1 MTQFSARF
9 FDGKSSAATVVDV
22 LVLDQTLLEIRS
34 DGNQQSFAVSDC
46 TFEAPLGNTRRIIL
60 LPDNGRLETDD
71 FDTYDSLQDSLNPGL
86 GLKWTHWLERKWR
99 WVLASFACLVVFT
112 IALFIWG
119 VPWAAH
125 VVAHS
130 IPVEAINELG
140 AGTLESMDEYFMDP
154 SHLSVEERAQYLIWF
169 SEISK
174 DFPNEHSYHLYFRSS
189 ELGAN
194 AFALPDGSIVFT
206 DEIIELMSGK
216 EEFQAVA
223 AHEIGHVIHRHSMQ
237 MVLRD
242 TGIFIFISA
251 FLGDVASVSSLTSAI
266 PTLLIENSYS
276 RSFEKEAD
284 LVSGEWLQKTYGSPD
299 AMKSI
304 LIKLNEGAEGIS
316 IPELLSTHPDLH
328 NRIMLL
334 EETFSLPEDSEEQ

>member
-1 MTQFSARF
+1 MPQFSARY
-9 FDGKSSAATVVDV
+9 FDGKSSTALVVEV
-22 LVLDQTLLEIRS
+22 LILDRTQLEIRS
-34 DGNQQSFAVSDC
+34 ESGTHNFPIKDC
-46 TFEAPLGNTRRIIL
+46 TFEAPLGNTRRVIL

-71 FDTYDSLQDSLNPGL
+71 FDTYDTLQDSLNPGM

-99 WVLASFACLVVFT
+99 WVLASFACLVLFT
-112 IALFIWG
+112 LSLFIWG
-119 VPWAAH
+119 VPWTAH
-125 VVAHS
+125 VVAHK
-130 IPVEAINELG
+130 IPVEAIKELG
-140 AGTLESMDEYFMDP
+140 AGTLERMDHYFMDP
-154 SHLSVEERAQYLIWF
+154 SHLSLEERAQYLIWF
-169 SEISK
+169 SEIAK
-174 DFPNEHSYHLYFRSS
+174 DFPSEHSYQLYFRSS
-189 ELGAN
+189 QIGAN

-251 FLGDVASVSSLTSAI
+251 FLGDIASVSSLASAI
-266 PTLLIENSYS
+266 PTLLIENGYS

-284 LVSGEWLQKTYGSPD
+284 LVSGEWLQNKYGSPE

-304 LIKLNEGAEGIS
+304 LIKLNAGAEGIS

-334 EETFSLPEDSEEQ
+334 EETFSHPEDSEEE

>member
-1 MTQFSARF
+1 MTQFSARY
-9 FDGKSSAATVVDV
+9 FDGKSSVPTVVEVQV
-22 LVLDQTLLEIRS
+22 LNRTLLEIVS
-34 DGNQQSFAVSDC
+34 QENSQNYNVSDC
-46 TFEAPLGNTRRIIL
+46 TFEAPLGNTRRVIL

-71 FDTYDSLQDSLNPGL
+71 FDTYDSLQHSLNPGL
-86 GLKWTHWLERKWR
+86 GLKWTHWLESKWR
-99 WVLASFACLVVFT
+99 WVFASFAALVVFT
-112 IALFIWG
+112 AALFIWG
-119 VPWAAH
+119 VPWAAR
-125 VVAHS
+125 VVAHG

-140 AGTLESMDEYFMDP
+140 AGTLETMDEYFMDP
-154 SHLSVEERAQYLIWF
+154 SHLSVEERAQYLVWF
-169 SEISK
+169 SETAK
-174 DFPNEHSYHLYFRSS
+174 DFPSEHSYQLYFRSS
-189 ELGAN
+189 DLGAN

-216 EEFQAVA
+216 EEFQAVV

-251 FLGDVASVSSLTSAI
+251 FLGDVASVSSLASAI

-276 RSFEKEAD
+276 RGFEKEAD
-284 LVSGEWLQKTYGSPD
+284 LVSGEWLQNTYGSPE

-304 LIKLNEGAEGIS
+304 LIKLHEGAEGIS
-316 IPELLSTHPDLH
+316 IPELLSTHPDLK

-334 EETFSLPEDSEEQ
+334 EETFSHPEGSTE